1 MRQTELHLTEED
13 RSIIDEV
20 RGKGVHHPPEVN

>member
-13 RSIIDEV
+13 RSVINAI
-20 RGKGVHHPPEVN
+20 RGKGMHHAGR